1 MALTESQIQ
10 ELYVAY
16 FGRPAD
22 VEGKAY
28 WSGSTTGISTVEGF
42 AANMHSQAEFQD
54 AFGSKKA
61 ATQVNEIYQNLFSR
75 DADAAGL
82 EYWTGQIANGSLK
95 LAEIAVHLIWA
106 AKNNDGGSADKTAL
120 ENKVSA
126 ATSFTADVAADATAQ
141 LAYTADDKNAF
152 TTAKTFISG
161 VSSTAATAAE
171 IDTQVAQIKTDY
183 SNTGGETFLLTTA
196 ADNVVA
202 GSGNDTIKGVYDDDT
217 AAANTFTVL
226 DTISGGAG
234 KDTLELT
241 YDASSAGVSFPAA
254 TITGVENWQIRNVS
268 GQAGTFDFSTFSGEE
283 KIVNNLSTG
292 ASSFTNI
299 GASVDADVIGN
310 GTITTGNSTFGY
322 TTAVTSSTVD
332 LMNGV
337 NGGDI
342 TVSGSKLTSQTFTS
356 TGAANTVAKL
366 VTDDTAVTSIT
377 IDASTKLKTTST
389 TQGDSAKGAK
399 VASLVIKGAGAV
411 DINAAVLS
419 DSITSVDATAS
430 TGDVDIKTGGGN
442 SAELTDPGTLDIV
455 DLTVKTGSGN
465 DEIDVS
471 DSDAADDVLVE
482 LGAGNDLL
490 VVGDAVTATSS
501 TVSGDVYDGGDGTD
515 TLSLTSTL
523 ASNITGSGASV
534 ATTNIS
540 NFEIVSVTD
549 SLAADLDLAK
559 IQATGLNTVT
569 LANTTAAYTN
579 AARSITLAAGDG
591 TVNLA
596 GVAGNGKLTL
606 VSSGTATTD
615 SITLN
620 RKEASTG
627 TTDIFN
633 GKAIDTTGVETF
645 TIDTSAGGKTTT
657 TQTLGAITT
666 VASTGGTTT
675 LVVKGAAGVDGVGV
689 LKAHAYDFSGMTG
702 AFIMGTTALISNY
715 AATSTTATVITG
727 GSGNDEIVGDA
738 DNIQTI
744 NGGAGNDT
752 INGGSKAD
760 TINGGAG
767 DDIIGADSKVAVGTS
782 TGKDVVDGGAGKDSI
797 TLGGTAL
804 VTITG
809 GDGDDTVSVAGN
821 LTYGQSIKG
830 GAGTDILSITTDE
843 SAADFSVVSEFET
856 LVLAGDIT
864 VDLAD
869 FGNNTFTTITNDGGG
884 TTRSIDVEGVVNETV
899 CFKTD
904 ALKTGSTIVLKDAT
918 GTSDS
923 VKLKLSDTSDQDFTT
938 LLTIAGVETIN
949 IESDNANATIS
960 SEVDHTI
967 DLAVAAATTINI
979 TGDAGLVFGAG
990 ETGEDITKVTTL
1002 DASGMSI
1009 AKETYA
1015 GVTYTA
1021 TFNQIG
1027 SSTTV
1032 KGSNGKDVISTGVS
1046 NDTVDLGAG
1055 ADSFVYLGGKDTVTG
1070 GSGVNTYNIDADGTK
1085 ADHLVIA
1092 DLKSGDKLD
1101 IAGITTTAISA
1112 NIGDA
1117 VTLSAGSD
1125 QTLDNYLAAA
1135 FAANASST
1143 TALVHFQVGGNTY
1156 LGINNT
1162 DGRAGAGFG
1171 AGDAL
1176 VEITGLV
1183 TLKGATVAGSE
1194 VFTIL

>member
-28 WSGSTTGISTVEGF
+28 WSGSNTGISTVLGF

-82 EYWTGQIANGSLK
+82 EYWTGQIANGSLQ

-106 AKNNDGGSADKTAL
+106 AKNNTGGAADKTAL
-120 ENKVSA
+120 ENKVAA
-126 ATSFTADVAADATAQ
+126 ATAFTDDVAADATAQ

-152 TTAKTFISG
+152 TTAKAFIAG

-171 IDTQVAQIKTDY
+171 IDTQVSKIKTDY
-183 SNTGGETFLLTTA
+183 STTGGDTFLLTTA
-196 ADNVVA
+196 ADDVVG
-202 GSGNDTIKGVYDDDT
+202 GSGNDIIKGVYDDNT

-241 YDASSAGVSFPAA
+241 YDASAGGVSFPAA

-268 GQAGTFDFSTFSGEE
+268 GQAGTFDFSSFSGEE
-283 KIVNNLSTG
+283 KIVNYLSTG

-299 GASVDADVIGN
+299 GASVDADVVGN
-310 GTITTGNSTFGY
+310 GTITTGNSSFGY

-332 LMNGV
+332 LMDGV

-342 TVSGSKLTSQTFTS
+342 TVTGSKLTSQTFTS
-356 TGAANTVAKL
+356 TGAANSVAKL
-366 VTDDTAVTSIT
+366 ITDDTAVTSIT
-377 IDASTKLKTTST
+377 IDAATKLTVTDT
-389 TQGDSAKGAK
+389 TQGNNAKGAK

-411 DINAAVLS
+411 DIDAAKLS

-430 TGDVDIKTGGGN
+430 TGDVDVQTGGGD

-465 DEIDVS
+465 DEVNVS

-482 LGAGNDLL
+482 LGAGNDKLT
-490 VVGDAVTATSS
+490 VGDVVTATSS
-501 TVSGDVYDGGDGTD
+501 TVSGDVFNGGDGTD

-523 ASNITGSGASV
+523 ANNITGTGASN

-540 NFEIVSVTD
+540 NFEVLSISD
-549 SLAADLDLAK
+549 SLAGDLILK
-559 IQATGLNTVT
+559 NIQATGLTTVT

-579 AARSITLAAGDG
+579 AARSITFVAGDA

-596 GVAGNGKLTL
+596 AAVGDAKLTL
-606 VSSGTATTD
+606 VSSGSATSD

-620 RKEASTG
+620 RKEAAAG
-627 TTDIFN
+627 TADVFN

-645 TIDTSAGGKTTT
+645 TIDTSAGGKSTAA
-657 TQTLGAITT
+657 QTLGAITMT
-666 VASTGGTTT
+666 ASTGGTST
-675 LVVKGAAGVDGVGV
+675 LVVKGAAKVDGVGV
-689 LKAHAYDFSGMTG
+689 LKANAYDFSGMT
-702 AFIMGTTALISNY
+702 ADFIMGTTALISNY
-715 AATSTTATVITG
+715 AAASTTSTVITG

-767 DDIIGADSKVAVGTS
+767 DDIIGGDSKVAVGTS
-782 TGKDVVDGGAGKDSI
+782 TGKDVVDGGAGKDTI

-809 GDGDDTVSVAGN
+809 GDGDDTVNVASN

-830 GAGTDILSITTDE
+830 GAGTDILAITTDE
-843 SAADFSVVSEFET
+843 TAANFSVVSEFET
-856 LVLAGDIT
+856 LALAGDID

-869 FGNNTFTTITNDGGG
+869 FGNNTFTTVATDG
-884 TTRSIDVEGVVNETV
+884 TATRAVNIDGVVNETI
-899 CFKTD
+899 CFKNE
-904 ALKTGSTIVLKDAT
+904 AIKTAASIDLKDAT
-918 GTSDS
+918 GSADS
-923 VKLKLSDTSDQDFTT
+923 VSVKVSDTASEDFEK

-949 IESDNANATIS
+949 IESDNANTTIS
-960 SEVDHTI
+960 SSVAHTL
-967 DLAVAAATTINI
+967 DLKVAAATTINV
-979 TGDAGLVFGAG
+979 TGDAGLVFGAESG
-990 ETGEDITKVTTL
+990 YDISKVTTL
-1002 DASGMSI
+1002 DASGTSI
-1009 AKETYA
+1009 AKDTYS
-1015 GVTYTA
+1015 GITYTA
-1021 TFNQIG
+1021 TFNTSG
-1027 SSTTV
+1027 NATTV
-1032 KGSNGKDVISTGVS
+1032 KGTDGVDTIVTGA
-1046 NDTVDLGAG
+1046 NTDDTVSLGKGNDDFTYGGG
-1055 ADSFVYLGGKDTVTG
+1055 ADTVTG
-1070 GSGVNTYNIDADGTK
+1070 GGGNDTYDIDADGTK
-1085 ADHLVIA
+1085 AKHLVITDA
-1092 DLKSGDKLD
+1092 NKDDVLDL
-1101 IAGITTTAISA
+1101 AGCTSLGSALTA
-1112 NIGDA
+1112 NIGA
-1117 VTLSAGSD
+1117 ATTLSSGTAE
-1125 QTLDNYLAAA
+1125 TLDNYLDAAA
-1135 FAANASST
+1135 ASTAST
-1143 TALVHFQVGGNTY
+1143 SVISHFQFGGDTY
-1156 LGINNT
+1156 LVVDNSTNATFT
-1162 DGRAGAGFG
+1162 DGTDAIIKLTGA
-1171 AGDAL
+1171 
-1176 VEITGLV
+1176 V
-1183 TLKGATVAGSE
+1183 TLKGAVNDGSNE
-1194 VFTIL
+1194 TYTLV